1 MRSSTKVPIWDQV
14 SDQAQPTL
22 GMNPKKFSMWLF
34 LMSVVM
40 LFASLTSGYIVR
52 KAEGNWVDFELPPI
66 FWLTSAILLLSSVSH
81 HIAFLKAKKDDLD
94 QVKGWMIVTAIL
106 GLAFVASQFYAWVY
120 LVNINVYFSG
130 NNVAGSFL
138 YVITGLHALHVI
150 SAIIFVLWI
159 TVATFRYKVHSKNI
173 LGIELCTTY
182 WHFLDAL
189 WIYLFGFL
197 LLFH

>member
-1 MRSSTKVPIWDQV
+1 MTNDNRPIWEQE
-14 SDQAQPTL
+14 SSEAAPTL

-34 LMSVVM
+34 LLSVVM
-40 LFASLTSGYIVR
+40 IFASLTSGYIVR

-66 FWLTSAILLLSSVSH
+66 FWFTTAILLLSSVTH
-81 HIAFLKAKKDDLD
+81 HLAFQNAKRDNLVA
-94 QVKGWMIVTAIL
+94 VKGWMVLTALLGIAFLVTQWY
-106 GLAFVASQFYAWVY
+106 SWVY

-138 YVITGLHALHVI
+138 YVLTGLHGLHVL
-150 SAIIFVLWI
+150 SAVIFVLVI
-159 TVATFRYKVHSKNI
+159 TIQTIRFKVHSKNI

-189 WIYLFGFL
+189 WIYLFAFL
-197 LLFH
+197 TVFH

>member
-1 MRSSTKVPIWDQV
+1 MKQTNIPIWEQE
-14 SDQAQPTL
+14 SSEAQPTL
-22 GMNPKKFSMWLF
+22 SMNPKKFSMWLF

-40 LFASLTSGYIVR
+40 IFASLTSGYIVR

-66 FWLTSAILLLSSVSH
+66 FWFTTAILLLSSVTH
-81 HIAFLKAKKDDLD
+81 QLAFNQAKKDNLE
-94 QVKGWMIVTAIL
+94 QTKGWMVVTALL
-106 GLAFVASQFYAWVY
+106 GLGFLVSQWYSWVY

-138 YVITGLHALHVI
+138 YVLTGLHAVHLI
-150 SAIIFVLWI
+150 SAVIFVLVI
-159 TVATFRYKVHSKNI
+159 TYRTFLFKVHSKDI

-189 WIYLFGFL
+189 WIYLFAFL